1 MSFLHMFGS
10 LLHFPHQSLPPVEE
24 QGRILSRRLRELLDE
39 TDHRR
44 EVALSVED
52 RHDLSEIG
60 DSH

>member
-10 LLHFPHQSLPPVEE
+10 LLHYPRPSLQSVEE
-24 QGRILSRRLRELLDE
+24 EGRIISRRLRELLDE

-44 EVALSVED
+44 EVALSVEH
-52 RHDLSEIG
+52 RRELSQIG